1 MITQKCRKKAINF
14 ESECMFGGISFPSA
28 AKLREI
34 VGGRKL
40 FSLIMMMQ
48 KTFLVFCININGKYL
63 VIWIWKGEEII
74 MLHSLS
80 FIIFNRIS
88 G

>member
-1 MITQKCRKKAINF
+1 MIIQKGRKKLLILNQNV
-14 ESECMFGGISFPSA
+14 CVVVISLPSA

-34 VGGRKL
+34 VRGRKL
-40 FSLIMMMQ
+40 FSLITMMQ
-48 KTFLVFCININGKYL
+48 RTFLVFCININGKN
-63 VIWIWKGEEII
+63 VVMWIWKGEKII

-80 FIIFNRIS
+80 FLIFNRIS